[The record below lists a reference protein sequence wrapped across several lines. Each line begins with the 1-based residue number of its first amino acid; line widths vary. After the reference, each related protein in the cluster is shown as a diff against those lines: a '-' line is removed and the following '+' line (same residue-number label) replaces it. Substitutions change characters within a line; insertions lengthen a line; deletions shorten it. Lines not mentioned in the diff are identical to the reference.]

1 MYGKYF
7 LESTSDMTDRSAE
20 IEEKLKSFGA
30 CVLGNGEF
38 YVSGVTMPEGTMLS
52 GIGPATEVI
61 LLPEITSG
69 AAVELGSYC
78 SVKDM
83 TFIGSAG
90 ELAIPE
96 SVGDRHGI
104 AYSGSAT
111 VKDWRD
117 TIKYQPKNS
126 VIHGVNIRGFS
137 GGGLTCRQ
145 TGFGVSNSLDVS
157 DCNIEFC
164 GVGLNIPYFSE
175 YHKFSNNRFTQ
186 NFIGCINNGGNN
198 VFVNCGFDS
207 NTTGYIIDHADGKAV
222 NNSHGSCVGCTFNH
236 CGENKGIG
244 IIITNAKSGY
254 VFSACQLF
262 YSKIIVKDSPWI
274 NFNAFNFGK
283 NTQIEVS
290 GVKTVMFTSCYFHG
304 QPDVAVLDGGKV
316 NFISCFDADGTL
328 IGDKE

>member
-1 MYGKYF
+1 MKEKYF
-7 LESTSDMTDRSAE
+7 LESTSDKTDRTTE
-20 IEEKLKSFGA
+20 IEAMLRENGA
-30 CVLGNGEF
+30 CILGGGVF

-145 TGFGVSNSLDVS
+145 TGYGVSNSLDVS

-175 YHKFSNNRFTQ
+175 FHKFTNNRFTQ
-186 NFIGCINNGGNN
+186 NFIGCVNNGGNN
-198 VFVNCGFDS
+198 VFANCGFDS
-207 NTTGYIIDHADGKAV
+207 NVTGFIIDNADGKAV
-222 NNSHGSCVGCTFNH
+222 NNSHGSAVGCTFNH
-236 CGENKGIG
+236 SGNNEGIG
-244 IIITNAKSGY
+244 IIITNAKSGF
-254 VFSACQLF
+254 VFSGCQLF

-283 NTQIEVS
+283 NTEIEVS
-290 GVKTVMFTSCYFHG
+290 GVKTVMFVGSYFHG
-304 QPDVAVLDGGKV
+304 EPKVSVSDGGKV
-316 NFISCFDADGTL
+316 NFHACFTSDGEP
-328 IGDKE
+328 IGDME